1 MNGPKV
7 EFSLRLFNP
16 SLFPEVKKHDSCLDR
31 GCFQKKLSAFV
42 QIKLAEAP
50 AGSVK
55 IRTSWQFGGKESP
68 KDVLTRDQYH
78 ESRKGACEHT
88 VQAIVAQGENI
99 GAAQWVCVSKDGKCP
114 VHGVSSQYV
123 GESPQAKAAR
133 LKREAEARLELKRR
147 RAVFEAIR
155 EKARKARSLDLTDYR
170 LITSEFFA
178 RLHFDTSKQFVVL
191 NGYVTPAMAK
201 QHKAESSGSD
211 NDNDYTKYF
220 QKLVV
225 KADLKQL
232 GAWLLELA
240 LIQHRD
246 HAPYSYAGDK
256 TARDP
261 LFETA
266 TRWGVNAKAVCS
278 AVEAKSKPAQKK
290 QTTKPATSK
299 RSKKQ

>member
-1 MNGPKV
+1 M
-7 EFSLRLFNP
+7 
-16 SLFPEVKKHDSCLDR
+16 
-31 GCFQKKLSAFV
+31 SAFV
-42 QIKLAEAP
+42 QIKFAEAP
-50 AGSVK
+50 AGSVE
-55 IRTSWQFGGKESP
+55 IATSWHFGSKERP
-68 KDVLTRDQYH
+68 EGVLTRDEYH
-78 ESRKGACEHT
+78 ESRKGAGEHT
-88 VQAIVAQGENI
+88 VQAIVAHGENI
-99 GAAQWVCVSKDGKCP
+99 GATKWVCVSKGNNCP
-114 VHGVSSQYV
+114 VHGTSTQYA

-147 RAVFEAIR
+147 RAIFEAIR
-155 EKARKARSLDLTDYR
+155 EKARKGRSLDLTDYR

-201 QHKAESSGSD
+201 QRKVEPSGSD
-211 NDNDYTKYF
+211 NGNDYTTYF
-220 QKLVV
+220 QNLVA

-256 TARDP
+256 TMSDP

-266 TRWGVNAKAVCS
+266 RRWRVD
-278 AVEAKSKPAQKK
+278 AKSVCPAAGNKSNPAQQRK
-290 QTTKPATSK
+290 TEKPATSK
-299 RSKKQ
+299 KGKRS